1 MLLHVIDASGSEGR
15 DPIRDFDLIN
25 KELAVF
31 NPELAKRKMLV
42 VANKCDLADEK
53 KLTELAQYFT
63 QKGYRF
69 FKIMAPI
76 AEGTDALIKA
86 VAAELSQLP
95 PILRYAA
102 EPEPAE
108 DFTLPKTRDFTLR
121 VQDGV
126 FIIEGEWLLKIL
138 EKTNPNDYE
147 SLQYFQRVLQQSGI
161 IDALIKAGVK
171 DGDTVSVYDIEFDY
185 VS

>member
-1 MLLHVIDASGSEGR
+1 
-15 DPIRDFDLIN
+15 
-25 KELAVF
+25 
-31 NPELAKRKMLV
+31 MLV
-42 VANKCDLADEK
+42 VANKCDLADED
-53 KLTELAQYFT
+53 KLSELEKYFT
-63 QKGYRF
+63 DKGYKF

-76 AEGTDALIKA
+76 AEGITELIKA
-86 VAAELSQLP
+86 VAEELSKLP
-95 PILRYAA
+95 PILRYEA
-102 EPEPAE
+102 EPEPIE
-108 DFTLPKTRDFTLR
+108 DFTAPSKRDFTLR

-126 FIIEGEWLLKIL
+126 FIIEAEWLLKVL
-138 EKTNPNDYE
+138 SKTDPDDYE